1 MTDKLEQRVI
11 DFLDKY
17 NLSDKTIIIG
27 FSGGYD
33 SMCLLDILS
42 KIAKLEE
49 YKNLKLVAAHFN
61 HNWRGE
67 EALKE
72 QEVCRL
78 FALSR
83 GIEFYTK
90 TASAGLKKNEN
101 DARIARYEFF
111 EETVENYDGDA
122 VFTAHNKDDNAETV
136 LYRVIKGT
144 GLYGLRGISEK
155 RNYFYRP
162 LLKTTRA
169 EITEYCEKNNL
180 VPNKDSSNNDTKYK
194 RNFIRLNVIP
204 MLEKVNPTVKDAL
217 NTLADVA
224 TSDNEI
230 IEEYLDTIKDK
241 IYNDDSILSHEY
253 RKLSK
258 PVKMRIIHDYI
269 QRLDLD
275 YDYKK
280 IAEIYSFIEENI
292 VKRNGSTV
300 SLSASS
306 WLYVDDK
313 IIETLPRKCDR
324 ESRYKTFEP
333 FEITDEGEYSIGD
346 KILTLKSFVE
356 KDIFVFP
363 ESTASF
369 VYVDL
374 SRITLPIAVRTRA
387 EGDIITPFGM
397 TGTMKLKKYFNSKGI
412 SRHTRDEIVLL
423 TQGNDV
429 LWAVGVGISNKIGVT
444 TKPTHVIEIK

>member
-1 MTDKLEQRVI
+1 
-11 DFLDKY
+11 
-17 NLSDKTIIIG
+17 
-27 FSGGYD
+27 
-33 SMCLLDILS
+33 
-42 KIAKLEE
+42 
-49 YKNLKLVAAHFN
+49 
-61 HNWRGE
+61 
-67 EALKE
+67 
-72 QEVCRL
+72 
-78 FALSR
+78 
-83 GIEFYTK
+83 
-90 TASAGLKKNEN
+90 
-101 DARIARYEFF
+101 
-111 EETVENYDGDA
+111 
-122 VFTAHNKDDNAETV
+122 
-136 LYRVIKGT
+136 
-144 GLYGLRGISEK
+144 
-155 RNYFYRP
+155 
-162 LLKTTRA
+162 
-169 EITEYCEKNNL
+169 
-180 VPNKDSSNNDTKYK
+180 
-194 RNFIRLNVIP
+194 

-269 QRLDLD
+269 QRLNLD

-313 IIETLPRKCDR
+313 IIETLPRKCDI

-346 KILTLKSFVE
+346 RILTLKSFVE

-374 SRITLPIAVRTRA
+374 SQITLPITVRTRA